1 MFTETDL
8 ATFFVVAYLQQY
20 YEFLIKL
27 EEKLCEKLVE
37 GARLSDVYE
46 STVAIVKSEHPDL
59 VDKLTKNFGF
69 VMGIEFREPSLS
81 IAPNC
86 TATVKKGMVFN
97 LNVGF
102 SGLTNSQVGLLH
114 YTTVQELGNEPFN
127 FAGLRL

>member
-1 MFTETDL
+1 M
-8 ATFFVVAYLQQY
+8 
-20 YEFLIKL
+20 IKL

-46 STVAIVKSEHPDL
+46 STVAMVKSEHPDL

-102 SGLTNSQVGLLH
+102 SGLTNSQVGLFTMH
-114 YTTVQELGNEPFN
+114 HARVMIKIIQFCRPPT
-127 FAGLRL
+127 LRGRLCPCLSETQCW

>member
-1 MFTETDL
+1 MCWVQE
-8 ATFFVVAYLQQY
+8 Y

-27 EEKLCEKLVE
+27 EEKLCEQLIE
-37 GARLSDVYE
+37 GAKLSDVYE
-46 STVAIVKSEHPDL
+46 NTVALVKKEHPDL

-86 TATVKKGMVFN
+86 SATVKKGMVFN

-102 SGLTNSQVGLLH
+102 SGLTNSQVLLH
-114 YTTVQELGNEPFN
+114 RRRKNLW
-127 FAGLRL
+127 R